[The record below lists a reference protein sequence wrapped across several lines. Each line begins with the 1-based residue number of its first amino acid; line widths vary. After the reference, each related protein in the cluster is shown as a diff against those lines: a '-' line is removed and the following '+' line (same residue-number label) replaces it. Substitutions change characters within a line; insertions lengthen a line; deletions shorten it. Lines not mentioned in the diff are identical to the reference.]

1 MTLATFLERTQ
12 AYYGAK
18 YPEGMRQ
25 DIAEY
30 LSKYG
35 ELALGILYEETRN
48 RFSARWNKLPD
59 CAIWEEYW
67 PIVREAMAGHFDAI
81 TDTGRMLEDKSEYV
95 PREQVAAMLEGFAQ
109 KKWGI

>member
-1 MTLATFLERTQ
+1 MTLATFLDRTQ

-30 LSKYG
+30 LRKYG

-48 RFSARWNKLPD
+48 RFSTRWGKLPD

-67 PIVREAMAGHFDAI
+67 PIVREEMKDKLDAI

-95 PREQVAAMLEGFAQ
+95 PREQVAEILANFAERMEG
-109 KKWGI
+109 K